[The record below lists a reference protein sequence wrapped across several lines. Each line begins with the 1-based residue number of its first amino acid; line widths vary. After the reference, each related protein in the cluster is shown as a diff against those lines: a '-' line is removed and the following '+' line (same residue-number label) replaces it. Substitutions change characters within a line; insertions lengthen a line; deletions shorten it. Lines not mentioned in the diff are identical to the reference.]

1 MVQWIKKSIA
11 VLEDLVSI
19 LATTKCV
26 FSRSYGGKNKMK
38 PVANTMKVLQAGIYK
53 SQNTGLFLHSLV
65 ATNIFN
71 FNILMRVFAF

>member
-1 MVQWIKKSIA
+1 MSWIEWSLA

-38 PVANTMKVLQAGIYK
+38 PVANSKKFLQACIDKYE
-53 SQNTGLFLHSLV
+53 NTWLFLSLLV
-65 ATNIFN
+65 ATHFVKFYILMLVFN
-71 FNILMRVFAF
+71 F